1 MTLSGTHRVSTQ
13 PVTTRWGRRATIHF
27 VILTIAE
34 IRVRAGFGDAFV
46 AASRGAIEHIL
57 TSPGC
62 RSAKLTRSV
71 EDPCRYLV
79 ITEWD
84 SLESHTQQFYYSE
97 HLVNWRNAVSE
108 FFDDPPMVEHVSE
121 VLDARGEF

>member
-1 MTLSGTHRVSTQ
+1 
-13 PVTTRWGRRATIHF
+13 

-34 IRVRAGFGDAFV
+34 IHVRAGCGAAFV
-46 AASRGAIEHIL
+46 AASRGAIAHIL
-57 TSPGC
+57 ASPGC

-84 SLESHTQQFYYSE
+84 SLEAHTEQFYYSE
-97 HLVNWRNAVSE
+97 HLVNWRSAVSE
-108 FFDDPPMVEHVSE
+108 YFDDPPMVEHVSE
-121 VLDARGEF
+121 VLDARGDS

>member
-1 MTLSGTHRVSTQ
+1 MTTWRGGH
-13 PVTTRWGRRATIHF
+13 ATIHP

-34 IRVRAGFGDAFV
+34 IHVRAGCGAAFV

-57 TSPGC
+57 ASPGC

-84 SLESHTQQFYYSE
+84 SLEAHTQQFYYSE
-97 HLVNWRNAVSE
+97 HLVNWRSAVSE
-108 FFDDPPMVEHVSE
+108 YFDDPPMVEHVSE
-121 VLDARGEF
+121 VLDARGEI